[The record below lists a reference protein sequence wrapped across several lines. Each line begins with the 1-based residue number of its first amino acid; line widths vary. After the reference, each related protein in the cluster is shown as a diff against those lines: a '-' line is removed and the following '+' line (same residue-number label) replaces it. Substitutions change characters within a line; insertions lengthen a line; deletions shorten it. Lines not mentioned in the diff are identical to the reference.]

1 MFQTAEATL
10 VPTPQLALGGAC
22 LVPPNTYTNDGSV
35 MAVPRRKDLRHFRF
49 IVEAEI
55 NSSLLILVHDL
66 SVIKLPKEEHA
77 V

>member
-1 MFQTAEATL
+1 M

-22 LVPPNTYTNDGSV
+22 RVPPNTYTHDGSV
-35 MAVPRRKDLRHFRF
+35 TAVPRRKDLRHFCF
-49 IVEAEI
+49 IVEAKI

-77 V
+77 T

>member
-1 MFQTAEATL
+1 MFQTTEATV

-22 LVPPNTYTNDGSV
+22 RVPLNTYTHDGSV
-35 MAVPRRKDLRHFRF
+35 TAVPRRKDLRHFRF
-49 IVEAEI
+49 IVEAKI

-77 V
+77 A